1 MYFNLPYV
9 LKMTVGWAEILVLVL
24 NICKLVILVAWQFMV
39 KQINYNKFLEVGKE
53 QELVKT
59 AD

>member
-9 LKMTVGWAEILVLVL
+9 LKMTVGWTEILVLVL
-24 NICKLVILVAWQFMV
+24 NICKLVILVAGQLMI
-39 KQINYNKFLEVGKE
+39 KQINYNKFHEVGKE